1 MALSHRHTKNYTLF
15 KKLLGKLS
23 NNGVFL
29 ALFIC
34 FTFLTLILETIKY
47 PGFMGNHFYIDAKI
61 YITVSLTL
69 ILFLDTDFKL
79 IKMIFKLN
87 KVLLL
92 FLTVIYILLNFIEG
106 AHFTNYVLN
115 IFHLHLNGMVY
126 LVLFSL
132 LLHLSGKFKNEI
144 PKSVKSLGLIYYPLV
159 IFLIFFI
166 VKNTS
171 LVTNTAL
178 TRSSYIL
185 FHLNSSYDDRLAYQW
200 GIFYKF
206 MVFVKNNT
214 PPDATIV
221 IPPEQGAWL
230 MGAGEPYFVGSFL
243 YPRKIVPEKQLI
255 TDFKKYDS
263 NTYFLIAWGQEECKP
278 DGCHGW
284 PRQEIKA
291 SKIIYKNPDS
301 WDTIETKENI
311 IYKLN
316 SSPYVYGLLK
326 L

>member
-1 MALSHRHTKNYTLF
+1 MA
-15 KKLLGKLS
+15 
-23 NNGVFL
+23 
-29 ALFIC
+29 
-34 FTFLTLILETIKY
+34 
-47 PGFMGNHFYIDAKI
+47 NHFYIDAKI
-61 YITVSLTL
+61 YVAASLSL
-69 ILFLDTDFKL
+69 ILFFDTNFNL
-79 IKMIFKLN
+79 MATVFKLN
-87 KVLLL
+87 KIVLTALSI
-92 FLTVIYILLNFIEG
+92 IYVVLNSIEG

-115 IFHLHLNGMVY
+115 IFHLHLDGMVY

-132 LLHLSGKFKNEI
+132 FLYLLGKFKYEI
-144 PKSVKSLGLIYYPLV
+144 PKFIKSLGLIYYALV
-159 IFLIFFI
+159 FFLILFVI
-166 VKNTS
+166 KNFS
-171 LVTNTAL
+171 HVVNTAL
-178 TRSSYIL
+178 TRNSYIV
-185 FHLNSSYDDRLAYQW
+185 FHSSNSYDERLSYQW

-214 PPDATIV
+214 EPNATIV

-230 MGAGEPYFVGSFL
+230 MGAGEPYFVGAFL
-243 YPRKIVPEKQLI
+243 YPRKIIPETLLI
-255 TDFKKYDS
+255 SDLKKYDK

-301 WDTIETKENI
+301 WDTIDVKENT

-316 SSPYVYGLLK
+316 SSPYVYGLIK